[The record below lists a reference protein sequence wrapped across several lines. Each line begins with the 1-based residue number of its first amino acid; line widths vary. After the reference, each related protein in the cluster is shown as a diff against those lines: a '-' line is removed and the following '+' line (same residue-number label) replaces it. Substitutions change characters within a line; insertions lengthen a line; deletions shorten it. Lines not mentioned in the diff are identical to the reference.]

1 MSNPHKPV
9 NGKRI
14 NPQLAKLSEKQIRDA
29 IQLHGGWNAAARALG
44 IPLETF
50 KQRCRDIFKG
60 EMRSKARVKPVVLA
74 KPRTGVKRFILSS
87 AQTNTRV
94 HEGFMANLEAYAK
107 HLGADMHISGFA
119 YATSPFDDGEKHST
133 RFDPKV
139 LPYLTNQRFD
149 VGGKLY
155 FCGEMNTSPTAED
168 PLSGFETYTRSK
180 WGIFPHPR
188 VTLKS
193 IPTMFNSEPKIIMT
207 TGAVTVPNYIQKK
220 AGLKAEFH
228 HVLAAVLV
236 EIDADGD
243 FFCRHLIADKQGGF
257 QDLDVYVENG
267 KVDSGYSV
275 EAITWGDL
283 HTERLDPKTAL
294 GSWGINR
301 DFMHTADHADCMLH
315 VLQPSVQFFHDA
327 IDFRRRNHHN
337 IADPHFRFK
346 AWVKG
351 EECVE
356 AEIGR
361 VASFLAAVADPSRE
375 TIIVD
380 SNHDRALTRWLKTA
394 DYKHDPVNAVF
405 FLKCQAAVYAAMRDG
420 DESFSVAEFA
430 VRSANVAPGIL
441 DNVHFLRNT
450 DSYIV
455 CPHAGGGIEC
465 ALHGDEGPNGKPGNV
480 RSYAKMGPKA
490 NVAHHHGAEILEGI
504 YQAGHSCMRDM
515 VYNRGGL
522 TSWNP
527 SHIVVYPNG
536 KRVIVTMRG
545 AKWRA
550 VD

>member
-1 MSNPHKPV
+1 MSAHKNP
-9 NGKRI
+9 
-14 NPQLAKLSEKQIRDA
+14 KLQALTDTQIRNA
-29 IQLHGGWNAAARALG
+29 VQLHGGWNAAAKALG
-44 IPLETF
+44 IPAETF
-50 KQRCRDIFKG
+50 KNRCRAVFQG

-87 AQTNTRV
+87 AQTNTKV
-94 HEGFMANLEAYAK
+94 HDGFMTNLEAYAK
-107 HLGADMHISGFA
+107 HLGADVHIAGFA
-119 YATSPFDDGEKHST
+119 YATSTFDDGTKHST
-133 RFDPKV
+133 RFDPRV

-193 IPTMFNSEPKIIMT
+193 IATMFNSEPKIIMT
-207 TGAVTVPNYIQKK
+207 TGTVTVPNYIQKK

-228 HVLAAVLV
+228 HVVAAVLV

-243 FFCRHLIADKQGGF
+243 FFCRHLIADKNGGF

-267 KVDSGYSV
+267 KVDDGYKV

-294 GSWGINR
+294 GAWGLSKDLLR
-301 DFMHTADHADCMLH
+301 TAEYEECMQN
-315 VLQPSVQFFHDA
+315 VLRPSVQFFHDA

-337 IADPHFRFK
+337 IDDPYFRYK
-346 AWVKG
+346 AWING
-351 EECVE
+351 EESVE
-356 AEIGR
+356 DEIAR
-361 VASFLAAVADPSRE
+361 VSAFLAAVSHEDTE
-375 TIIVD
+375 TIVVD

-394 DYKHDPVNAVF
+394 NYKTDPVNAVF
-405 FLKCQAAVYAAMRDG
+405 FLKCQAATYEAMREG
-420 DESFSVAEFA
+420 DESFNVAEFA
-430 VRSANVAPGIL
+430 VRAFSDDL
-441 DNVHFLRNT
+441 QNVHFLRNT
-450 DSYIV
+450 DSYII

-465 ALHGDEGPNGKPGNV
+465 GLHGDEGPNGAKGSV

-527 SHIVVYPNG
+527 SHIITYPNG
-536 KRVIVTMRG
+536 KRIIVTMRG
-545 AKWRA
+545 SKWRA
-550 VD
+550 